1 MFKSIKYILL
11 STIVITSLLITACG
25 GENAAEATQQAL
37 SSIQTA
43 VAETVAA
50 QDAATQNASTSTPL
64 APIAT
69 QTPLLFSATLT
80 PLAAPPSPTLPS
92 NAAISKC
99 GSASLVSE
107 TIPDGTIFK
116 PGAQFTK
123 TWEIKNTSTCA
134 WDTSYKIIFWDGDI
148 LGGAYVYNLPQAV
161 GPGQTVPISLILTA
175 PTGEATYTSKWMLQT
190 PDNINFGVGQYNAP
204 FYAVIAVSASSNPN
218 YAVTSVEYEMVRD
231 PATGCP
237 ANVTYTAYATVT
249 SNGPLQFKYYWTQSD
264 GHTVKNPDI
273 VKIKSAGSVVLS
285 NSWQLHIATNT
296 GTRWMALAIG
306 IPDSNGEN
314 YQYTEYPHVEFTKTC
329 GG

>member
-1 MFKSIKYILL
+1 V
-11 STIVITSLLITACG
+11 TVQD
-25 GENAAEATQQAL
+25 ATQMA
-37 SSIQTA
+37 
-43 VAETVAA
+43 
-50 QDAATQNASTSTPL
+50 NTSTPV
-64 APIAT
+64 APVAT
-69 QTPLLFSATLT
+69 QTPLQFSPTLT

-175 PTGEATYTSKWMLQT
+175 PTAEATYTSKWMLQT

-204 FYAVIAVSASSNPN
+204 FYAEIAVSASSNPN

-249 SNGPLQFKYYWTQSD
+249 SNGPLEFKYYWTQSD
-264 GHTVKNPDI
+264 GHTVKNPNI
-273 VKIKSAGSVVLS
+273 IKIKNAGSVVVS

-306 IPDSNGEN
+306 ISDGES
-314 YQYTEYPHVEFTKTC
+314 YKYTEYPHIDFTKTC

>member
-1 MFKSIKYILL
+1 MM
-11 STIVITSLLITACG
+11 SLLITACG
-25 GENAAEATQQAL
+25 AENPAEATQQAL
-37 SSIQTA
+37 GNIQTA

-50 QDAATQNASTSTPL
+50 QDATENASTSTPS
-64 APIAT
+64 APVVT
-69 QTPLLFSATLT
+69 QTPLLFVPTLT
-80 PLAAPPSPTLPS
+80 PLAAPASPTLPP
-92 NAAISKC
+92 NTTISKC
-99 GSASLVSE
+99 GSASLASE

-148 LGGAYVYNLPQAV
+148 LGGAYWYNLPQAV
-161 GPGQTVPISLILTA
+161 GPGQIVPISLPMIA
-175 PTGEATYTSKWMLQT
+175 PTEEATYTSKWMLQT

-204 FYAVIAVSASSNPN
+204 FYVEIAVSASSNPN

-237 ANVTYTAYATVT
+237 ANITYTAYATVT
-249 SNGPLQFKYYWTQSD
+249 SNGPLEFKYYWTQSD
-264 GHTVKNPDI
+264 GHTVQNPNI
-273 VKIKSAGSVVLS
+273 IKMKSAGSVVVS

-306 IPDSNGEN
+306 ISNGEK